1 MDMKYTA
8 KAFAI
13 AAAAIMAVGCS
24 QNKGQDALAAAAAE
38 DVVPVVSVAK
48 TEIRD
53 VLQEEVYASTV
64 QANVVN
70 NVVPQSGGRIKKINV
85 EIGDFVTK
93 GQVLAEMEAVNL
105 LQSRLKLVNDSTELS
120 RLKGLYEAGAISK
133 SDFETAEMGYKV
145 SRTSYENLL
154 ENTVLR
160 SPISGVITARGYDA
174 GDMYAMQLPLYVVQ
188 QITPVKLLVA
198 ISESRYSKVEKG
210 QSVTLTADALP
221 GRTFEGRINRIYPV
235 IDPASHTF
243 TAEVVVANSDR
254 ALRPGMYANVKVLF
268 GINSSVV
275 VPGTALVKQQGS
287 GVRTV
292 FVLNADGTV
301 TSRVV
306 TTGRRADEF
315 VEVLEGLGEG
325 ETVVTAG
332 QAALK
337 DGIKVEVI

>member
-1 MDMKYTA
+1 M
-8 KAFAI
+8 
-13 AAAAIMAVGCS
+13 AAAALMAAGCS
-24 QNKGQDALAAAAAE
+24 QNKGGKTTTEAAPVE
-38 DVVPVVSVAK
+38 ETVPVVSVAQ
-48 TEIRD
+48 TQVRD
-53 VLQEEVYASTV
+53 VLQDEVYASTV
-64 QANVVN
+64 QAYVVN

-85 EIGDFVTK
+85 EIGDFVSK
-93 GQVLAEMEAVNL
+93 GQILAEMEAVNL
-105 LQSRLKLVNDSTELS
+105 MQSRLKLVNDSTELV

-145 SRTSYENLL
+145 SRTSYDNLL
-154 ENTVLR
+154 ENTILR
-160 SPISGVITARGYDA
+160 SPISGVVTARGYDA
-174 GDMYAMQLPLYVVQ
+174 GDMYAMQTPLYVVQ

-198 ISESRYSKVEKG
+198 ISESRYSKVQKG

-221 GRTFEGRINRIYPV
+221 GRSCEGRINRIYPV

-243 TAEVVVANSDR
+243 TAEVVVNNNDR

-287 GVRTV
+287 GVRSV
-292 FVLNADGTV
+292 FVLNADNTV
-301 TSRVV
+301 SSRVITV
-306 TTGRRADEF
+306 GRRTDEF
-315 VEVLEGLGEG
+315 VEVIEGLSEG

-337 DGIKVEVI
+337 DGIVVEVI